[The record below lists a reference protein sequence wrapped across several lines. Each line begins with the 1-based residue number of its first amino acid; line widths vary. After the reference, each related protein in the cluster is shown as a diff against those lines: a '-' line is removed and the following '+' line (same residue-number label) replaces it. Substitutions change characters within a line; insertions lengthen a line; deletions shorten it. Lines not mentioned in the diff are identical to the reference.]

1 MSMVQKN
8 PSTWLP
14 RFWRKPEP
22 ALTLDDDTNELTRKI
37 GGDIARDPTPLDD
50 RLPPAAVPPLVPSR
64 APAALT
70 LPVEV
75 DAAPK
80 IHPLACVD
88 RAAQIAPGV
97 EIGPFCVVGPNV
109 KIGRGTKLMNNV
121 TVIGHTTLGEDN
133 LLFPNAVLGAQPQDK
148 KFGGE
153 ITRLEIGNNNHF
165 REAVTVHLG
174 TAKGGGLTKIGS
186 GNLLM
191 VNTHVGHDVS
201 IGDNCIFAN
210 NVMFAGHVH
219 VGNNVV
225 LSGAAGVH
233 HFVTI
238 GDFVYAGGQA
248 KMSHDVPPF
257 VKVDDSNTVRGVNSI
272 GLRRNGFSE
281 TDISAIERA
290 IWHLFLDRDR
300 EPMNAT
306 IRKFRAGAYPE
317 LADNPHVARVLEFL
331 DRRNL
336 GRNGRY
342 LESLR
347 AG

>member
-1 MSMVQKN
+1 VSMVQKN

-14 RFWRKPEP
+14 RFWRKPDP
-22 ALTLDDDTNELTRKI
+22 TLTIDDPNDV
-37 GGDIARDPTPLDD
+37 TPLDD
-50 RLPPAAVPPLVPSR
+50 RLPSASSTLASLR
-64 APAALT
+64 APGVA
-70 LPVEV
+70 PVLEANPSV
-75 DAAPK
+75 N

-88 RAAQIAPGV
+88 RSAQIAPGV
-97 EIGPFCVVGPNV
+97 EIGPFCVVGPHV

-121 TVIGHTTLGEDN
+121 TVIGHTNLGEDN
-133 LLFPNAVLGAQPQDK
+133 VLFPNVVLGAQPQDK

-153 ITRLEIGNNNHF
+153 ITRLDIGDNNHF
-165 REAVTVHLG
+165 REACTVHLG
-174 TAKGGGLTKIGS
+174 TGKGGGLTRIGS

-191 VNTHVGHDVS
+191 VNTHIGHDVTM
-201 IGDNCIFAN
+201 GDNCIFAN
-210 NVMFAGHVH
+210 NVMLAGHVH
-219 VGNNVV
+219 IGNSVV
-225 LSGAAGVH
+225 LSGAVGIH

-238 GDFVYAGGQA
+238 GDYCYAAGQC
-248 KMSHDVPPF
+248 KVTHDVPPF
-257 VKVDDSNTVRGVNSI
+257 VKVDTKDSIRAVNSV

-281 TDISAIERA
+281 NDISAVERA

-300 EPMNAT
+300 EPMNTT

-331 DRRNL
+331 ERRNL
-336 GRNGRY
+336 GRHGRY